1 MFMICVPMAT
11 KEQDDGTKKRNRNGY
26 DSNEETAGASTLPFF
41 KYHKVKIVE
50 LYVTPWNL
58 KAK

>member
-1 MFMICVPMAT
+1 MAT
-11 KEQDDGTKKRNRNGY
+11 REQDDGTKKRNLNGC
-26 DSNEETAGASTLPFF
+26 DSNEETTGASTLPYFM
-41 KYHKVKIVE
+41 YDKVKIAE